1 MNAFQSA
8 RETASAMLRDEVVK
22 NASGVRCQALLRARR
37 AMLIA
42 DVACGDWGPS
52 DDGYMPGFVDAG
64 YIADGIDY
72 PISMPILP
80 DAEWADAVVE
90 RSRVALDFL
99 RVRVEKWSLI
109 VEESVDGGYGDD
121 GLGRRLH
128 YELLLYGYG
137 DKGND

>member
-1 MNAFQSA
+1 MSAFQSA
-8 RETASAMLRDEVVK
+8 RETASKMLRDEVVK

-42 DVACGDWGPS
+42 DVACGEWGPS
-52 DDGYMPGFVDAG
+52 DDGFCAVDAG
-64 YIADGIDY
+64 DIAYGIEY
-72 PISMPILP
+72 PATMPVLP

-90 RSRVALDFL
+90 RSRVDRDFL
-99 RVRVEKWSLI
+99 RVRVEKWTMI
-109 VEESVDGGYGDD
+109 VEESFDGGYGDD
-121 GLGRRLH
+121 GRGCRLH